1 MVDDRQ
7 HDIRHVWLAV
17 LREGQHGI
25 VGLDAELRARELEVA
40 LSIRG
45 VEADGNRVEDAL
57 EFGGKLTAILQL
69 AEAIRVEARR
79 QLRMLLFDIAQ
90 EL

>member
-7 HDIRHVWLAV
+7 HDVRHVWLAV
-17 LREGQHGI
+17 LREVQHGI
-25 VGLDAELRARELEVA
+25 VRPDAELRARELKVA
-40 LSIRG
+40 LGVRG

-57 EFGGKLTAILQL
+57 EFGSKLMPVLQL

-79 QLRMLLFDIAQ
+79 QLWMLLLDLAQ
-90 EL
+90 KL